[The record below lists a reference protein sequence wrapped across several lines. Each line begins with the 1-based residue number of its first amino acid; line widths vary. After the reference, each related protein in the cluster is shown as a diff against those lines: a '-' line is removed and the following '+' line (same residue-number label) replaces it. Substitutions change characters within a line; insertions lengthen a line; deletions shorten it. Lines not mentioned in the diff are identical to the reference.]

1 MEQPRNLNIG
11 CGGVFHPAWVN
22 IDSSQHAPGIIACDV
37 RDGFPFADGTFEAVY
52 HSHFIEH
59 LTPAEARSVLIECR
73 RVLKSD
79 GIIRVVAPDGERQ
92 TRLYLECLARAARG
106 DPRAADEYDWVLL
119 EMIDQM
125 VRTETG
131 GEMGR
136 LLVSERV
143 PAEEFVRGRVGNE
156 VFETYRTVAR
166 NSRLGAGR
174 SAATRAPRGL
184 RQWLSENRLKVAEV
198 FIRRVAGREALAA
211 FREALFRRTGEV
223 HRWMYDRFSLK
234 RLLESTGFTDVRIVD
249 ARTSRIPNFA
259 QYELDFRNGAERKPS
274 SLFLEAVR

>member
-11 CGGVFHPAWVN
+11 CGGLFHPAWIN
-22 IDSSQHAPGIIACDV
+22 IDASQHAPGIIACDV
-37 RDGFPFADGTFEAVY
+37 RDGLPFADNTFQAVY

-59 LTPAEARSVLIECR
+59 LTPADARVVFVECR
-73 RVLKSD
+73 RVLAGG

-92 TRLYLECLARAARG
+92 TRLYLECLERAARG
-106 DPRAADEYDWVLL
+106 DPQAADEYDWVLL

-143 PAEEFVRGRVGNE
+143 PAEEFVRGRVGE
-156 VFETYRTVAR
+156 EAFETYRTLAR
-166 NSRLGAGR
+166 HFRLGTSR
-174 SAATRAPRGL
+174 QVAARPSRGL
-184 RQWLSENRLKVAEV
+184 RQWLSENRLKVAEA

-234 RLLESTGFTDVRIVD
+234 RLLETTGFTDVRIVD

-259 QYELDFRNGAERKPS
+259 QYELDFRKGAERKPS
-274 SLFLEAVR
+274 SLYLEAVR